1 MDIKKHFVGRDGFI
15 WWVGQVVDETTWAS
29 NAPCSRTDSTDD
41 QSGFGYRY
49 KVRIMGYHTASTT
62 DLKDDDLPW
71 ASVMMPVT
79 AGSGG
84 AAASATPMLR
94 QGNFVYGFFL
104 DGEEAQTPIIMG
116 IIGSNQYLAV
126 SKGLP
131 DVPFLPFSGFVS
143 KGDGANP
150 DTAVESN
157 PPRYGLPTQTDGKV
171 PPDSQLALAE
181 KWPGTSEDMS
191 NGVSVE
197 SDVSLS
203 SGIKDGASGEKHL
216 DERRAISL
224 PSPSSCEKV
233 PLNKIQAEI
242 QETVKIVSRIKKT
255 ATHWET
261 KVTTRVFN
269 PDKEIEKA
277 MDDAAKLVASAMKF
291 MVTEIQKNSLKKL
304 NDATKDSY
312 YSAFP
317 TERQDLNKAMDKVND
332 STACLFRNIID
343 KLYEMSSGMLKSSI
357 PKMINSPACAT
368 EDLASTLLGEV
379 TGLISAGM
387 NDFMKPLSAMGSI
400 SGDGFKVPSF
410 GGDDVLGTVTELLS
424 FLDCDENPECN
435 EVKEW
440 NVAEGPL
447 APPRISLG
455 SIVSKAK
462 AKASIIAKALEAAG
476 QVIDPNSFSFGGINC
491 GLPGGGA
498 DSGCDVGPIKCGP
511 PIVEFFGGKGAGAAA
526 NAIIGTGLSVLGVDI
541 KSSGLYTVAPK
552 IKFVDKCGKGNGAS
566 GRAVLGPVQPILN
579 DNGTPLFDSEG
590 NPLYEAAP
598 GVNVNTVINDTF
610 ADGGT
615 RGTVNTILNSG
626 NTSGTGTGT
635 SNFTGDIAAGSNT
648 ITNVSNLTNIVPGV
662 TVTLSGTGTGGA
674 GTAGGVTLSS
684 GGVVTAVSGTTVT
697 IDRTFGGT
705 GTASGALLSGTG
717 GTGTGTAGTG
727 TAGTGTD
734 GTVTFRGDIISGSA
748 NITNATNVTKISPG
762 MTIKI
767 TTGGGTV
774 TLGSD
779 GISDGIGGD
788 GDLFTTG
795 GTRSISAVVTSVDLT
810 TSTITIDQVFTGSG
824 SALGVTFTATVDS
837 TTGGGLLGVIGII
850 MNDTGYGYIPTG
862 DGSKGA
868 AGWTWAES
876 NETTVKRSDGTFETP
891 LQPGAQI
898 QLFEGDT
905 VSFPGGIDHKLSSSE
920 SPLTITAPILP
931 TEKTGPVDIPNLGI
945 TIGPPT
951 DKDKYAGL
959 GDGKYP
965 VILGIESVN
974 IADPGFNYSPTDQIT
989 VSPNNGAKLIPKFD
1003 PLGSLIGV
1011 GILNSG
1017 SGFNDDVDIYIK
1029 SKTGYNAKMIPVFNV
1044 KSVGDDPNLPPDD
1057 TSIVQV
1063 IDCVGKF

>member
-1 MDIKKHFVGRDGFI
+1 MDIKKHFVGRDGFV

-29 NAPCSRTDSTDD
+29 NAPCSRTGTTDD
-41 QSGFGYRY
+41 QSGFSYRY
-49 KVRIMGYHTASTT
+49 KVRIMGYHTASPS

-116 IIGSNQYLAV
+116 IIGNNQYLAV
-126 SKGLP
+126 SKEITE
-131 DVPFLPFSGFVS
+131 VPFLPFSGFVS

-181 KWPGTSEDMS
+181 KYPGTSEDMS

-224 PSPSSCEKV
+224 PSPSTCEKV

-242 QETVKIVSRIKKT
+242 QETVKIVSRIKKAST
-255 ATHWET
+255 DWNT

-291 MVTEIQKNSLKKL
+291 MVTEIQKNALKKL
-304 NDATKDSY
+304 NDTSKNSY

-317 TERQDLNKAMDKVND
+317 TERQDLKKAMDKVND

-343 KLYEMSSGMLKSSI
+343 KLYDMSSGMLKSSI

-368 EDLASTLLGEV
+368 EDLASTILGEI

-387 NDFMKPLSAMGSI
+387 NDFMKPLSALGSI

-462 AKASIIAKALEAAG
+462 SKASLIATALEAAG
-476 QVIDPNSFSFGGINC
+476 QVIDPNNFSFGGINF

-498 DSGCDVGPIKCGP
+498 DSGCDVGPINCGP
-511 PIVEFFGGKGAGAAA
+511 PIVEFFGGKGEGAAA

-566 GRAVLGPVQPILN
+566 GRVVLGPVQPILN
-579 DNGTPLFDSEG
+579 DNGTPLFDDEG

-615 RGTVNTILNSG
+615 RGTVNTILNS
-626 NTSGTGTGT
+626 N
-635 SNFTGDIAAGSNT
+635 
-648 ITNVSNLTNIVPGV
+648 
-662 TVTLSGTGTGGA
+662 
-674 GTAGGVTLSS
+674 
-684 GGVVTAVSGTTVT
+684 TTVNNST
-697 IDRTFGGT
+697 GAPLTTTLTSGGT
-705 GTASGALLSGTG
+705 GTDG
-717 GTGTGTAGTG
+717 GDA
-727 TAGTGTD
+727 A
-734 GTVTFRGDIISGSA
+734 GTVTFRGDITSGSA
-748 NITNATNVTKISPG
+748 DITNVTNITKISTG
-762 MTIKI
+762 MTIKM
-767 TTGGGTV
+767 TTDGETV
-774 TLGSD
+774 TIGGSD
-779 GISDGIGGD
+779 IDGRGGD
-788 GDLFTTG
+788 GNWFTV
-795 GTRSISAVVTSVDLT
+795 GTRSNSAVVTSVDLT
-810 TSTITIDQVFTGSG
+810 TSTVTIDQVFGGSG

-837 TTGGGLLGVIGII
+837 TGGGLLGVVGVI

-876 NETTVKRSDGTFETP
+876 NETTVKRADGTFETP

-898 QLFEGDT
+898 ELFEGDT

-920 SPLTITAPILP
+920 SPLIITAPILP
-931 TEKTGPVDIPNLGI
+931 TEETGPVDIPKLGI

-951 DKDKYAGL
+951 DRDKYAGL

-974 IADPGFNYSPTDQIT
+974 VSDPGFNYSPTDEIT

-1011 GILNSG
+1011 DILNSG

-1044 KSVGDDPNLPPDD
+1044 KSVGDDPNLLPDD
-1057 TSIVQV
+1057 TSLVQV